1 MSSPSILVILTG
13 PPGVGKSALARGI
26 ASNLG
31 VPCLSRDALKEILFD
46 VLGTED
52 RETSR
57 RHGQAAF
64 RLLAHL
70 IDELLG
76 ARASLVVDSN
86 LSAGPVAEAIAKSA
100 RRQEARLLHL
110 KLTAPPET
118 ILARYEARARSG
130 ERHPGHRDIENIENI
145 EEMRKH
151 LATGPYPFP
160 ALGGDELELDTSQPH
175 PLGRALKWIETR
187 SSD

>member
-100 RRQEARLLHL
+100 RQREARLLHL

-130 ERHPGHRDIENIENI
+130 ERHPGHQDVENL
-145 EEMRKH
+145 EEMRKR
-151 LATGPYPFP
+151 LATEPYPYP